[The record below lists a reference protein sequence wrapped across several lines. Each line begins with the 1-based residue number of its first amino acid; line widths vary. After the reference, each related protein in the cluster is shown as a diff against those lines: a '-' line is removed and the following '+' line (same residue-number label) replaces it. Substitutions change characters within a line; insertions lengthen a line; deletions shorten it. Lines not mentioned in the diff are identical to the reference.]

1 MPNIL
6 TLARRNVWRNK
17 RRTLITAASILF
29 AVFFGV
35 AMTSIQ
41 LGTWSHMVDS
51 VVKYHFGYIQ
61 VHQQGFWEEKT
72 IDNSFDPKE
81 VRSQMQNVDG
91 LKSMVPRI
99 ESFALASLDTRTKGT
114 LVIGISP
121 ELENNFTKM
130 ADRIQQGR
138 YLEIGD
144 DGVLVAEGLAEYLQL
159 ELGDTLVLIS
169 QGYHGINAAGKF
181 PVRGLVHMSSPQ
193 LNKQM
198 IYMELTTAQ
207 WFYGT
212 GDLVTT
218 LIADVEDADE
228 MTLVEESARSIL
240 DQEKYEVMN
249 YKEMLPDLMQ
259 ARALDI
265 AGGQIILAVLYLIV
279 SFGIFGTLLMM
290 VKERQHEFGILKA
303 IGMKSSQINLMLWLE
318 TIAIGIIGCL
328 AGVVVS
334 LPFTIYFNRNPIRLP
349 EEQAEAFESFGVE
362 PVIPTSTD
370 PEIFIIQAI
379 IIFIIISV
387 LSIYPILKINN
398 LQPVKAMRS

>member
-1 MPNIL
+1 
-6 TLARRNVWRNK
+6 
-17 RRTLITAASILF
+17 
-29 AVFFGV
+29 
-35 AMTSIQ
+35 
-41 LGTWSHMVDS
+41 
-51 VVKYHFGYIQ
+51 
-61 VHQQGFWEEKT
+61 
-72 IDNSFDPKE
+72 
-81 VRSQMQNVDG
+81 
-91 LKSMVPRI
+91 MVPRI

-144 DGVLVAEGLAEYLQL
+144 DGVLVAEGLAEYLHL